1 MTPSGSK
8 GDSIYRQ
15 GEGDKA
21 QDGGDMDGSRS
32 MSLSTTSN
40 SDIHGSLSL
49 SLSLSLTHTHTHTHT
64 LPKLT
69 TPFLSSSSFTQ
80 LAAPKF

>member
-8 GDSIYRQ
+8 GDSIYGQ

-40 SDIHGSLSL
+40 SAIHGSLSL
-49 SLSLSLTHTHTHTHT
+49 SHTHTHTHT

-69 TPFLSSSSFTQ
+69 TPFLSSSSFPQ